1 MNASVHFDIISRL
14 DKIKSSG
21 LITDYWVSWVGSGGK
36 LDPKVSSWVTES
48 SEVSAVQELLVIQL
62 DDVVPNNNI
71 IVEVDAN

>member
-14 DKIKSSG
+14 DKIKSGG

-48 SEVSAVQELLVIQL
+48 SEVPVVQELLVIS
-62 DDVVPNNNI
+62 
-71 IVEVDAN
+71 